1 MQEELLTVT
10 GRPMTLGTGLRIRI
24 SDYQRAVSQSQR
36 EDVKLNHLL
45 ARLIAE
51 GLDKREAE
59 AKDHD

>member
-1 MQEELLTVT
+1 MQELLTVT
-10 GRPMTLGTGLRIRI
+10 GKPMSIGTGLRIRI
-24 SDYQRAVSQSQR
+24 SDYQRAVSQSRR

-59 AKDHD
+59 AQTHD